1 MDRDFK
7 YTYAVSRI
15 RYLENEL
22 LPLPFFHRLIGANSV
37 AEIKKILGE
46 TVYGLKE
53 IENFDV
59 LWEDEL
65 RRTSNIVREVLPNKR
80 LKNFFAY
87 SYDIF
92 NVKVLFK
99 NKLLAKRGMKKNWDI
114 LIDMGTVPIDKI
126 ISFIENEQYV
136 YLPFYRKD
144 GIYILMDLL
153 DKIDKAELD
162 TRFIDLYLDKLYFHF
177 MLDEAKS
184 LNEPFLVEYTKI
196 LIDLT
201 NIVTFFRLRL
211 AERSKT
217 FLGDVLIP
225 EGFIDKDKLLGVYQ
239 DSLDS
244 LVKVLYYSPYGALI
258 ERMVS
263 VFEQRKD
270 ISYVEKLRDDYLM
283 HLMKRAKYVMFGIQ
297 PIVAFMVAKDM
308 EIKNLRII
316 ITGKQ
321 AGLPEN
327 ILKER
332 LRDVYV

>member
-1 MDRDFK
+1 MERNFK

-22 LPLPFFHRLIGANSV
+22 LPLAFFNRLIGAGSL

-53 IENFDV
+53 VEDFDV

-65 RRTSNIVREVLPNKR
+65 KRTSNILKEILPGKR
-80 LKNFFAY
+80 LKDFFAY

-92 NVKVLFK
+92 NVKILFK
-99 NKLLAKRGMKKNWDI
+99 NKLLAKRGSRKNWDV
-114 LIDMGTVPIDKI
+114 LIDMGTIPIDKI
-126 ISFIENEQYV
+126 ISIIENEQYV

-144 GIYILMDLL
+144 GVYILMDLL
-153 DKIDKAELD
+153 DKLDKAELD

-177 MLDEAKS
+177 MLGEAKS
-184 LNEPFLVEYTKI
+184 LNEPFLVEYIKT

-201 NIVTFFRLRL
+201 NITTFFRARL
-211 AERSKT
+211 AARPKT
-217 FLGDVLIP
+217 FLVDVLIP
-225 EGFIDKDKLLGVYQ
+225 GGFVDKDRLLEVYQ

-244 LVKVLYYSPYGALI
+244 LLKLLYYSPYGD
-258 ERMVS
+258 MVEKAVA
-263 VFEQRKD
+263 VFEQHRD
-270 ISYVEKLRDDYLM
+270 ISSVEKLRDDYLIQF
-283 HLMKRAKYVMFGIQ
+283 MKRARYVMFGIQ

-308 EIKNLRII
+308 EVKNLRII

-321 AGLPEN
+321 AGLSES

-332 LRDVYV
+332 LRNVYV